1 MFDSEIRAVMKTDM
15 DWWNSLSDTE
25 KNEIYTCERT
35 KDEFYEYGIEYNAWF
50 EHINDSRKQII
61 RIYY

>member
-1 MFDSEIRAVMKTDM
+1 MKTDM